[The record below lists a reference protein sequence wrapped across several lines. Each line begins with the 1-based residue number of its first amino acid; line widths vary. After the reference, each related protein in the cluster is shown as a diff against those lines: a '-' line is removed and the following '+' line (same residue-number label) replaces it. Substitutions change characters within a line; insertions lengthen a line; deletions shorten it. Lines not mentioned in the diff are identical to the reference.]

1 MKIDVVTLF
10 PGFFSAP
17 LETSIV
23 GRAAAAGL
31 LEVAVHDLR
40 SWAAGRH
47 RTVDDAPFGGG
58 GGMLIKPEPVA
69 ACWEALEL
77 DRGLSI
83 YLTADGQP
91 LDQQAAVELSL
102 QPHLVL
108 LCGHYKGVDERLRQR
123 YIDRELSIGDYV
135 LTGGE
140 PAALVVIDAVTRLL
154 PGVLGD
160 FSSAM
165 ADSFHDG
172 LLDCPWYTRPAE
184 FDGRRVPEELL
195 RGDHGQVEAWRRRQ
209 ALRRT
214 FERRPDLLPAAELD
228 EGELRLV
235 EEWSKETKAGGGGA
249 GPSPSCEP
257 SPNGERV

>member
-1 MKIDVVTLF
+1 MRIDVVTLF
-10 PGFFSAP
+10 PGFFTAP

-23 GRAAAAGL
+23 GRAVAAGR
-31 LEVAVHDLR
+31 LEIAVHDLR
-40 SWAAGRH
+40 SWATGRY

-77 DRGLSI
+77 HRGLSI
-83 YLTADGQP
+83 YLTADGEP

-108 LCGHYKGVDERLRQR
+108 LCGHYKGVDERLRER
-123 YIDRELSIGDYV
+123 FIDRELSIGDYV

-160 FSSAM
+160 HSSAM

-184 FDGRRVPEELL
+184 FGGQRVPEELL
-195 RGDHGQVEAWRRRQ
+195 CGDHGEVEAWRRRQ

-214 FERRPDLLPAAELD
+214 FERRPELLTGAELD
-228 EGELRLV
+228 EQELRLV
-235 EEWSKETKAGGGGA
+235 EEWSREREAGNGR
-249 GPSPSCEP
+249 SEP
-257 SPNGERV
+257 STDRGRV

>member
-1 MKIDVVTLF
+1 MRIDVVTLF
-10 PGFFSAP
+10 PAFFTAP

-23 GRAAAAGL
+23 GRAVAGDR

-40 SWAAGRH
+40 SWATGRH

-77 DRGLSI
+77 HRGLGI

-91 LDQQAAVELSL
+91 FDQRAAVELSL

-108 LCGHYKGVDERLRQR
+108 LCGHYKGVDERLRER
-123 YIDRELSIGDYV
+123 FIDRELSIGDYV

-184 FDGRRVPEELL
+184 FGGQRVPEELL
-195 RGDHGQVEAWRRRQ
+195 GGDHGQVEAWRRRQ

-214 FERRPDLLPAAELD
+214 FERRPELLTGADLD
-228 EGELRLV
+228 EQELRLV
-235 EEWSKETKAGGGGA
+235 EEWSREREAGNGR
-249 GPSPSCEP
+249 PEP
-257 SPNGERV
+257 STDRGRI